1 MAEVENKT
9 WRIPVQWQMAGFVRV
24 TAPTLESA
32 MKRAYA
38 TQLPGDSGAFVD
50 GSLRVDEPLVRSTPS
65 AEEVFLCATMIC
77 VNDAFLDGL
86 LTRGKAYDLVEFD
99 DDGER
104 VVVIGDDGRP
114 LHVDATRFVLA
125 ELAQQ
130 S

>member
-38 TQLPGDSGAFVD
+38 SQVPEEAGAFVD
-50 GSLRVDEPLVRSTPS
+50 GSLLVNEPLVRSTPS

-86 LTRGKAYDLVEFD
+86 LTQGKVYHLVEFD

-104 VVVIGDDGRP
+104 VVVIGDHGHP

-125 ELAQQ
+125 E
-130 S
+130 SIEPS